1 MPPNNSEAER
11 LRNIRKYATFGVIG
25 TIVLI
30 LFAWYFSNG
39 WVRISTDAKDA
50 TITVYQST
58 GKIKEIKGSS
68 LFSSLKPGDYTITV
82 VTDKGASS
90 KFVKLGYGTIHISS
104 IAVHNESPVEPV
116 IARNAIDIS
125 ASNNHVS
132 FIEPEMSRGFSSI
145 SPDAYEHTARE
156 STIQQIDWLSPDF
169 GAAILTSATPPI
181 DGQTD
186 DPTVGV
192 VDKGVVTDIPTPFS
206 LRDLPLSVRVTENRG
221 VAVSAGNVAYVKSSL
236 EAGFKQ
242 VIKTEKPVSIL
253 SAKKNLILFEQKEE
267 KDEVLHGTL
276 ISINED
282 GSRLGSL
289 DVTHAVD
296 PSNIPNAD
304 ISPDNTLTVVTI
316 AGTAFVYDMSLQKQ
330 HELPSPSTITSA
342 RWLNNTTVIY
352 LSNHRVWKYDLDTK
366 TASSLGKDSDDSQLY
381 FASIDREGGYVY
393 YATVSTAAP
402 SRIAR
407 VPLDSNETSTHTELT
422 EKLSILFP
430 FYASMALCRAE
441 YILLAEPTILITKE
455 TEETPEQTE
464 INLQFCRETVEEF
477 LDKQQV
483 DKSSLKF
490 IVGYLD
496 QHWLDDPFL
505 DAL

>member
-11 LRNIRKYATFGVIG
+11 LRKIRKYAIFGVIG
-25 TIVLI
+25 VLLLI
-30 LFAWYFSNG
+30 LLTWYLSNG

-58 GKIKEIKGSS
+58 GKVTEVKGSS
-68 LFSSLKPGDYTITV
+68 LFSSLRPGSYTITV
-82 VTDKGASS
+82 VTNKGASS
-90 KFVKLGYGTIHISS
+90 KLVELGYGTIHVSS
-104 IAVHNESPVEPV
+104 ITTHNESPAEPV
-116 IARNAIDIS
+116 ITRNAMDIS

-132 FIEPEMSRGFSSI
+132 FIEPEMSRGFSRI
-145 SPDAYEHTARE
+145 SPDTYEHAARE
-156 STIQQIDWLSPDF
+156 STVQQIDWLSPDF
-169 GAAILTSATPPI
+169 GAAILTPATPSVNGKI
-181 DGQTD
+181 G
-186 DPTVGV
+186 DPVVGII
-192 VDKGVVTDIPTPFS
+192 DKGTIKDIPTPFS
-206 LRDLPLSVRVTENRG
+206 LRDLPLSVRVTDNSG

-242 VIKTEKPVSIL
+242 VIKTERPVSIL

-267 KDEVLHGTL
+267 KNEVLHGTL

-282 GSRLGSL
+282 GNRLGSL

-296 PSNIPNAD
+296 PSNVPNAD
-304 ISPDNTLTVVTI
+304 ISPDNTLAVVTI
-316 AGTAFVYDMSLQKQ
+316 AGTAFVYDMSLQEK

-342 RWLNNTTVIY
+342 RWLNNTTIIY

-366 TASSLGKDSDDSQLY
+366 TASSLGKDTDDSQLY
-381 FASIDREGGYVY
+381 YVSIDREGGYAY

-407 VPLDSNETSTHTELT
+407 VPLDSDKTSSRTELT
-422 EKLSILFP
+422 DKLSIIFP

-441 YILLAEPTILITKE
+441 YVLLAEPSVLIVKQ

-464 INLQFCRETVEEF
+464 VNLQFCRETVDAF

-496 QHWLDDPFL
+496 QYWLDDPYL
-505 DAL
+505 DIP